1 MVEWN
6 APLRNELSLPVGGRA
21 WGCRSDSGAGRKS
34 MKLKNYIWPVIG
46 FAAVGFSAWL
56 LYGEL
61 RYTSLDDV
69 WAGLMAIKPHQ
80 WVLAGFSAIV
90 AYAALAGYDHI
101 ALLHLRRRV
110 PWLFV
115 TICSFTTYALSHNIG
130 GSVLSGAVVRYR
142 AYASRGLSGQDVGVL
157 VGLCSLTFALGVI
170 FLTGIVMVIHPNLLE
185 RFADL
190 PPLPLSHGLG
200 VVLLLL
206 VAAYV
211 FGSWLHLKPLK
222 IGKFELVYPRLPIVA
237 RQLIIGP
244 LEIMAAAAI
253 IYFAL
258 PGVENP
264 GYLTVLGVFLVSF
277 SLALLSHAPGGLGV
291 LEIAF
296 LAGLSDMDPASV
308 MAALLVFRLFYLI
321 IPLFLAIFVVLG
333 FERTQLARG

>member
-1 MVEWN
+1 
-6 APLRNELSLPVGGRA
+6 
-21 WGCRSDSGAGRKS
+21 

-46 FAAVGFSAWL
+46 FAAVAVSASL
-56 LYGEL
+56 LYHEL

-69 WAGLMAIKPHQ
+69 WQGLTAIRPYQ
-80 WVLAGFSAIV
+80 WLLSALSAVV

-101 ALLHLRRRV
+101 ALLHLRRHISWV
-110 PWLFV
+110 FV

-142 AYASRGLSGQDVGVL
+142 AYASKGLSGQEIGIL
-157 VGLCSLTFALGVI
+157 VGLCSLTFALAVI
-170 FLTGIVMVIHPNLLE
+170 FLTGIVLVIHPNLLE

-200 VVLLLL
+200 VIMLLL

-211 FGSWLHLKPLK
+211 FGSWLHLRPLK
-222 IGKFELVYPRLPIVA
+222 IGKFELHYPALPIVA

-277 SLALLSHAPGGLGV
+277 SVALLSHAPGGLGV
-291 LEIAF
+291 LEVVF

-321 IPLFLAIFVVLG
+321 IPLLAAIFVVLG
-333 FERTQLARG
+333 FERSQLARG